1 MSKKRSQQNSGAAV
15 PSPSL
20 PDDARLD
27 RAVEPEYASVSGLAI
42 FALLLATV
50 GVVAFLPL
58 PAGLPLPMTWFRLP
72 ILLLVPLTT
81 LPFSV
86 AAIRQIRSS
95 AGTKVGIALAHSALA
110 LSLIFA
116 IGAGTVH
123 GLSQWEHHKRQQTLV
138 SAAEGILSAI
148 LNNQPDTVLAALI
161 RSGVATPADR
171 DKFLMHWNQT
181 QRLLHDDGGGK
192 YYGIKL
198 NQIGAY
204 KQDTKDESEARYDI
218 GVVVHRLQFKR
229 AALDLKFQFSLIEE
243 QWKLV
248 GITESQALV
257 LPGDN
262 AKPKRRF
269 EP

>member
-15 PSPSL
+15 PGPSL

-138 SAAEGILSAI
+138 SAAGGILSAI
-148 LNNQPDTVLAALI
+148 LNNQPDTVLATLI
-161 RSGVATPADR
+161 QSGVVTPADR
-171 DKFLMHWNQT
+171 GRFLIHWKQT
-181 QRLLHDDGGGK
+181 QHLLHRGGE
-192 YYGIKL
+192 YYGRKL

-218 GVVVHRLQFKR
+218 GVVVYRLQFKR
-229 AALDLKFQFSLIEE
+229 AALDLKFRFSLIEE

-257 LPGDN
+257 LPDDD

>member
-1 MSKKRSQQNSGAAV
+1 MNKKHSRQKSATGAAG
-15 PSPSL
+15 PSL
-20 PDDARLD
+20 PDDTRLD
-27 RAVEPEYASVSGLAI
+27 RVVEPEYASVSGLAI

-72 ILLLVPLTT
+72 ILLLVPLATI
-81 LPFSV
+81 PFAV
-86 AAIRQIRSS
+86 TAIRQIRSS

-123 GLSQWEHHKRQQTLV
+123 GLGQWGHHKRQLALV
-138 SAAEGILSAI
+138 SAAENILSAI
-148 LNNQPDTVLAALI
+148 LNNQPDTVLAALV
-161 RSGVATPADR
+161 RSGVATPANR
-171 DKFLMHWNQT
+171 GKFLMHWNQT
-181 QRLLHDDGGGK
+181 QRLLHGDGP
-192 YYGIKL
+192 YYGRML
-198 NQIGAY
+198 NRIGAY
-204 KQDTKDESEARYDI
+204 KQDAEDASEARYDI
-218 GVVVHRLQFKR
+218 GVVIYRLQFQR
-229 AALDLKFQFSLIEE
+229 AALDLRFQFRLIED

-248 GITESQALV
+248 GITESQAFV
-257 LPGDN
+257 LPGDD